1 MDHDAFLS
9 EVQRR
14 AHLGTK
20 EEAERAAQ
28 ATLET
33 LGHRL
38 AQAGDLACNVAEQ
51 LPASLAEPLVRGA
64 REPYKRLGLGE
75 FFDEVGRRQG
85 AGGTAEA
92 PEAHACEAHA
102 CAVIAVLC
110 DALPEGSTVK
120 IRHALPPEF
129 APLFSAATGADMQ
142 A

>member
-38 AQAGDLACNVAEQ
+38 AEAGDLACNVAEQ
-51 LPASLAEPLVRGA
+51 LPARLAEPLVRGTQ
-64 REPYKRLGLGE
+64 EPYRRLGLEE
-75 FFDEVGRRQG
+75 FFDEVGRREG
-85 AGGTAEA
+85 AGGPADA
-92 PEAHACEAHA
+92 PEAHA